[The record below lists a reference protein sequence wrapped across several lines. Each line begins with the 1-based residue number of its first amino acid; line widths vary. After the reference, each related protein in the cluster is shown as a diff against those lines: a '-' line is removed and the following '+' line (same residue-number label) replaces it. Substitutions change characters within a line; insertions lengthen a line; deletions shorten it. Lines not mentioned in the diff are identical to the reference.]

1 MSQWVLDASL
11 VLGWYLKDED
21 DRTYNLDVLA
31 GLKAN
36 EAIVPFLWAYEVCNA
51 LTIACRRKRVSEP
64 EIHTIL
70 DSLRTLPIT
79 VDAPDPDR
87 VMQLPALALKQQL
100 TVYDAAYLEL
110 AIRLNLPMATSD
122 GAIKRAM
129 SGCGVKLVQP

>member
-1 MSQWVLDASL
+1 M
-11 VLGWYLKDED
+11 
-21 DRTYNLDVLA
+21 
-31 GLKAN
+31 
-36 EAIVPFLWAYEVCNA
+36 CNA
-51 LTIACRRKRVSEP
+51 LTMACRRKRVSEP

-110 AIRLNLPMATSD
+110 AIRLNLPMATKD